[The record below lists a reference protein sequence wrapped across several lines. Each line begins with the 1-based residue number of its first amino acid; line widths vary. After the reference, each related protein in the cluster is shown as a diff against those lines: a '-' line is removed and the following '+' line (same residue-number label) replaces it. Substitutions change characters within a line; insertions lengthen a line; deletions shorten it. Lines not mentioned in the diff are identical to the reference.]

1 MAWRPGRRRLRLLP
15 DLVLLAGVVAVA
27 AWSRLQMLPFLTVS
41 PDSVDPM
48 LRASQI
54 LHGGSW
60 LPPGHGPQ
68 FGPAL
73 YWLHLPYVIDATT
86 LRECFGRMLGGQATT
101 ALIAFLALRVGLSRL
116 GSRGD
121 DAPPWPARLGA
132 MAAATAIACAHG
144 PRLALAHTYET
155 YQAPMLAA
163 AAGACAF
170 LALSGRRP
178 GWLALSFA
186 LIPLAVMV
194 HPMAICLAPGAVLL
208 AVPVVRRH
216 GGRSLVPALAVAA
229 LVAVPG
235 LIQALRVVL
244 ESPEGL
250 SALGAVATSA
260 SGGSEDGLA
269 GLRDILA
276 TFARPELPPLGP
288 ALLLAP
294 VTALAIALIVHRR
307 SRDRADRALAWFAG
321 WATLVQ
327 LSLLGAALAIG
338 YLQPYHLRILL
349 PLAAMQLGVLVAR
362 LAALTWRWLSSA
374 APVES
379 GPGLRAVLGLAAS
392 AVLIVLLGFAAE
404 RSVTRWADRLPR
416 QDDLDVHLW
425 LYHAISVDSSFVGEH
440 WVEILSLGGRRSAWG
455 YGPGVVMQELDC
467 VRSPRWF
474 SADGD
479 LYLVVHGPRT
489 EREAVERMARSYSDD
504 HVRPAL
510 GHEPPDRLLLQFNA
524 PARSRDFTAALCESF
539 PDARARN
546 DAWKYLD
553 RRGELAGAGV
563 PEDWFD
569 PCIFR
574 E

>member
-1 MAWRPGRRRLRLLP
+1 MAWRPGPRGLRLLP

-27 AWSRLQMLPFLTVS
+27 AWSRLQMLPFVTVS

-48 LRASQI
+48 LRASQM

-73 YWLHLPYVIDATT
+73 YWLHLPYVADAYS
-86 LRECFGRMLGGQATT
+86 LRECFGRMLGGQAAT
-101 ALIAFLALRVGLSRL
+101 ALIAFLALRIGLSRL

-121 DAPPWPARLGA
+121 DGSLWAARLGA
-132 MAAATAIACAHG
+132 ASAATAIACAHG

-155 YQAPMLAA
+155 YQAPLLAA

-170 LALSGRRP
+170 LALIGRRP

-186 LIPLAVMV
+186 LVPLAVMV
-194 HPMAICLAPGAVLL
+194 HPMAICLVPGAVLL
-208 AVPVVRRH
+208 AVPIVRRH

-235 LIQALRVVL
+235 LVQAARVVL

-250 SALGAVATSA
+250 SALGTVATSA
-260 SGGSEDGLA
+260 SGGSDGGVA
-269 GLRDILA
+269 GFRSILS
-276 TFARPELPPLGP
+276 TFVRPELPPLGP

-294 VTALAIALIVHRR
+294 VAALALALFVHRR
-307 SRDRADRALAWFAG
+307 AHDRADSALAWFAG
-321 WATLVQ
+321 WAALVQ

-362 LAALTWRWLSSA
+362 GAALTWRGLSTA
-374 APVES
+374 APVEA
-379 GPGLRAVLGLAAS
+379 GPVLRAVLGLAAS
-392 AVLIVLLGFAAE
+392 AVLLALLAFAAE
-404 RSVTRWADRLPR
+404 RSVARWSDRLPR

-425 LYHAISVDSSFVGEH
+425 LDFAISADAAFVGKH
-440 WVEILSLGGRRSAWG
+440 WVEILSLGGPRSAWG

-467 VRSPRWF
+467 VRSPQWF
-474 SADGD
+474 SAGGD
-479 LYLVVHGPRT
+479 LYLVIHGPRT
-489 EREAVERMARSYSDD
+489 ERDAVERLALPFFSYP
-504 HVRPAL
+504 VRLVGGDRA
-510 GHEPPDRLLLQFNA
+510 PDVLVLRFDT
-524 PARSRDFTAALCESF
+524 PSRSRGFTAALCEAL

-546 DAWKYLD
+546 DAWKYVD
-553 RRGELAGAGV
+553 RRDGANAANA

-569 PCIFR
+569 PCVFG